1 MPARAAITQPVRK
14 SPPLIMTGMNGLS
27 SHLRQRMQMR
37 KTRIC
42 KRDSFRKKTNSIPR
56 LGHTHNMI
64 YCAAVAATYNAEG
77 NVECWSC
84 SKCGK
89 NFGDSAGTN
98 PLTTVQ
104 AAINSANHKTK
115 TTATH
120 ILIKLPARSVVGTMA
135 RLPITIL
142 PLNGRRMKIATGIGA
157 RRRAARKSAIAQCI
171 LRIMTA
177 TQRRDTRSCV
187 RCAVM

>member
-42 KRDSFRKKTNSIPR
+42 KRDSFRKKTKSIPR

-104 AAINSANHKTK
+104 AAINSANHKT
-115 TTATH
+115 TTPVCAPFFRSTASPFVRS
-120 ILIKLPARSVVGTMA
+120 PALRRTVRSSAPPASA
-135 RLPITIL
+135 RCFPPSTDA
-142 PLNGRRMKIATGIGA
+142 NRRSPCSRRPRGA
-157 RRRAARKSAIAQCI
+157 VSFRKRRAEHGHFPH
-171 LRIMTA
+171 L
-177 TQRRDTRSCV
+177 
-187 RCAVM
+187 

>member
-42 KRDSFRKKTNSIPR
+42 KRDSFRKKTKSIPR

-104 AAINSANHKTK
+104 AAINSANHKTN
-115 TTATH
+115 TTWTQTSGKHYRICENDCDTH
-120 ILIKLPARSVVGTMA
+120 LDKAPCSVCSGGYGTLA
-135 RLPITIL
+135 DHDFASEWSKDE
-142 PLNGRRMKIATGIGA
+142 N
-157 RRRAARKSAIAQCI
+157 SHWH
-171 LRIMTA
+171 
-177 TQRRDTRSCV
+177 
-187 RCAVM
+187 RC

>member
-1 MPARAAITQPVRK
+1 
-14 SPPLIMTGMNGLS
+14 MNGLS

-42 KRDSFRKKTNSIPR
+42 KRDSFRKKTKSIPR

-104 AAINSANHKTK
+104 AAINSANHKTN
-115 TTATH
+115 TTWTQTSGKHYRICENDCDTH
-120 ILIKLPARSVVGTMA
+120 LDKAPCSVCSGDYGTLA
-135 RLPITIL
+135 DHDFASEWSKDE
-142 PLNGRRMKIATGIGA
+142 N
-157 RRRAARKSAIAQCI
+157 SHWH
-171 LRIMTA
+171 
-177 TQRRDTRSCV
+177 
-187 RCAVM
+187 RC